1 VGVVNKERRGLI
13 SKEIIIQRMKLKILQ
28 FMKKVRVK
36 TRSISQARVNRN
48 KSMQLLRQPK
58 LLPNYLNLILIREKR
73 RLSANRLLNQ

>member
-1 VGVVNKERRGLI
+1 MGVVNKERRGLI